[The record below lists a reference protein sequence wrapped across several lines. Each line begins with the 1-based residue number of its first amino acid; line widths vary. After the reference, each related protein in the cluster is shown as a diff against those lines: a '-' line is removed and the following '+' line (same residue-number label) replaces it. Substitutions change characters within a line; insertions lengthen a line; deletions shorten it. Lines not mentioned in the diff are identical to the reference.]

1 MIQSGVEMTTSHRIE
16 SIHITG
22 FRSLADVKIDDLPN
36 PAVLLG
42 ANGAGKSNLL
52 HFLEMLKEMSH
63 DRLGEFVQQ
72 QGGADDQLFGGR
84 RLTPQIDATVSFHTA
99 LGRNS
104 FSFTLKHGNP
114 DQFIVTDEGFV
125 FTPKEEGGGESQS
138 GRINVLERCGPES
151 GFLST
156 SQLPTAKIERKV
168 AADMLRDCIS
178 YQFHDTSDASPLKTR
193 WDVEDNHRLLGHG
206 GNLAPILIR
215 LREKEISSYNM
226 ICKHIER
233 VLPEFHSFQLD
244 VDYGKTLLRW
254 RAKATGKTIGAHLT
268 SDGSLRC
275 FLLITLLN
283 LPNEMLPRVILLD
296 EPELGLH
303 PFAVSLVSHMVKAM
317 ARERQVI
324 VATQSPYFVDAFSLD
339 EIVVL
344 TMRDGKTKAKRFDD
358 EDFSH
363 WLEECSTGELWWKN
377 LLGGYP

>member
-16 SIHITG
+16 SIHIKG

-52 HFLEMLKEMSH
+52 RFLEMLKEMSH

-168 AADMLRDCIS
+168 AADMLGDCMS

-215 LREKEISSYNM
+215 LREKEISRYNM
-226 ICKHIER
+226 ICKHIGR

-244 VDYGKTLLRW
+244 ADYGKTLLRW
-254 RAKATGKTIGAHLT
+254 RAKATGKTLGAHLT

-283 LPNEMLPRVILLD
+283 LPDEMLPRVILLD

-344 TMRDGKTKAKRFDD
+344 TMRDGKTQAKRFDD

>member
-1 MIQSGVEMTTSHRIE
+1 MTTPNRIE
-16 SIHITG
+16 SIHIKG
-22 FRSLADVKIDDLPN
+22 FRSLADVKIDDLSN

-42 ANGAGKSNLL
+42 ANGSGKSNLL
-52 HFLEMLKEMSH
+52 RFLEMLKEMSH
-63 DRLGEFVQQ
+63 GRLGEFVQQ

-114 DQFIVTDEGFV
+114 DQFTVTNEGFV
-125 FTPKEEGGGESQS
+125 FTPKEKGGGESQS
-138 GRINVLERCGPES
+138 GQINVLERCGPES
-151 GFLST
+151 GFFSA

-168 AADMLRDCIS
+168 AADMLGDCMS

-215 LREKEISSYNM
+215 LREKEISRYNM
-226 ICKHIER
+226 ICKHIGR

-244 VDYGKTLLRW
+244 ADYGKTLLRW
-254 RAKATGKTIGAHLT
+254 RAKATGKTLGAHLT

-283 LPNEMLPRVILLD
+283 LPDDMLPRVILLD

-344 TMRDGKTKAKRFDD
+344 TMQDGRTQAKRFAD

-363 WLEECSTGELWWKN
+363 WLEEYSTGELWWKN

>member
-1 MIQSGVEMTTSHRIE
+1 MTTPNRIE
-16 SIHITG
+16 SIHIKG
-22 FRSLADVKIDDLPN
+22 FRSLADVKLDNIPN
-36 PAVLLG
+36 PMVLLG
-42 ANGAGKSNLL
+42 ANGSGKSNVLR
-52 HFLEMLKEMSH
+52 FLEMLREMSH

-99 LGRNS
+99 LGRND
-104 FSFTLKHGNP
+104 FKFTLKHGNP
-114 DQFIVTDEGFV
+114 DQFIVTEEGFV
-125 FTPKEEGGGESQS
+125 FIPKEEGGGESQS

-151 GFLST
+151 GFLSV
-156 SQLPTAKIERKV
+156 SQSPTAKMERKV
-168 AADMLRDCIS
+168 AADMLRDCMSYQS

-215 LREKEISSYNM
+215 LREKEISRYNM
-226 ICKHIER
+226 ICKHIGR

-244 VDYGKTLLRW
+244 ADYGKTLLRW
-254 RAKATGKTIGAHLT
+254 RAKATGKTLGAHLT

-283 LPNEMLPRVILLD
+283 LPDEMLPRVILLD

-344 TMRDGKTKAKRFDD
+344 TMRDGRTQAKRFAD

-363 WLEECSTGELWWKN
+363 WLEEYSTGELWWKN